1 MSNIDWDFIAKQEGK
16 RILSGYVPKTKNM
29 KSGVTIATGFD
40 LGQRILSDLA
50 GLPDDIIE
58 TLKPFLGLKGAEAE
72 EVAANLNI
80 SDSQAKIIDEFSHK
94 EVVDDLRNKWQA
106 KTGESFDN
114 LPMNKA
120 TVIAS
125 VRFQHGDLATA
136 TPNFWR
142 QVTSDDWVG
151 AEKNLR
157 NFQDEFPSRRNREAD
172 YYVAGLT
179 TEEVE
184 SKKKFERELARA
196 KQYGI
201 QEAMISGE
209 EGDLGSVPTR
219 DPAQPPQEIIRDV
232 DMPTEPEVTIPPE
245 VTNTLPVIEEITE
258 KQPIVEP
265 PRATK
270 SEMALPSTDEIYGG
284 YTGLYGNGQETY
296 GERIPSQLTD
306 PEEYEYRVFD
316 EDGWDVWGAAF
327 RQNNFVPSLMRM
339 IEASDPK
346 YKPVEG
352 YSSYEDEELKKKVGG
367 DGLWRFRQS
376 GSPAESMM
384 MYERM
389 QQDAEDMALLSSTA
403 SVSKQLVA
411 GLATPTTFAP
421 IAPYKIMKAASRSRR
436 FIGGSAFTAALTA
449 PEQMLIDSQN
459 TQRDA
464 SHSALILT
472 GASLLGGTLAVAFG
486 KPLRAS
492 TSLVP
497 LDPDTGIYRAAG
509 ANVSPERARQAAY
522 AQMETEALEETGI
535 GLEKLG
541 WNPTIRMLQSE
552 NPFVRNLAVGM
563 VDVGGMMQKK
573 VRDLGIEMDQSV
585 ETTFRTTYLS
595 KLLDS
600 VRASDEAYLA
610 YRNIP
615 ISKSDAGRAITMMRT
630 KVQDKLRGNEALG
643 EVQFRNRVAMAMRR
657 GDVDEMGDAA
667 SPYVTQSAK
676 KYRETFDFIKKEA
689 ESVRLF
695 ERELQKQIDEAIE
708 PAVKAELQAKLKK
721 LREEGVTANNA
732 NSYLPR
738 IYRVDKIMDN
748 QQGFLSIIETYG
760 RTTLRLDA
768 SAAKSYA
775 NDVLDTVT
783 HRRPYVD
790 LDGAADSLDWVKT
803 PSGAQAR
810 TLAIPDELIEEFLEN
825 DVETLLRHHV
835 KTMGMDIEL
844 TRKYG
849 DVSMSGVLD
858 DIVGEYNRLI
868 KETPD
873 AAKRGELKKAMEADI
888 RDVRGLRDRLRGT
901 YGASKDPHAL
911 SSRFVRVMKSI
922 NTLAG
927 MGSAVISSVPDVA
940 RLVMVEGFENAYG
953 KGFKTLF
960 NDQARLIKQM
970 GKRELD
976 QAAIA
981 VDATLGLRSHAMSD
995 LGDLFGSRF
1004 TLERKL
1010 NQATGMFFLFNG
1022 LNIWNQAL
1030 KEMAGNMTMLRMTEG
1045 LMKPWS
1051 KLKKAD
1057 QEKFLK
1063 NGIGEQDHMRM
1074 QQLIRQFGQKEGKEW
1089 LPNTEA
1095 WTDPTMRLKFRNAL
1109 NQNVERIIITP
1120 GAGDRALWTSTEFGS
1135 MLTQFK
1141 SYGQGA
1147 MVRMLTAGLQEKDGA
1162 FWQGAFLIVG
1172 LAAIINEVK
1181 RAQYGIDSNEDA
1193 GTKLINAID
1202 RSGIGGWFTDVNNA
1216 VEKISDHKLG
1226 MRPFLTDQ
1234 PQYQLPMGAKAGA
1247 VAGPT
1252 GSNLFN
1258 MASVMGDV
1266 VNFNVD
1272 SDTLQNARFFFPTGN
1287 LFYLDPIYDG
1297 VFGGNVNRQQ

>member
-1 MSNIDWDFIAKQEGK
+1 
-16 RILSGYVPKTKNM
+16 
-29 KSGVTIATGFD
+29 
-40 LGQRILSDLA
+40 
-50 GLPDDIIE
+50 
-58 TLKPFLGLKGAEAE
+58 
-72 EVAANLNI
+72 
-80 SDSQAKIIDEFSHK
+80 
-94 EVVDDLRNKWQA
+94 
-106 KTGESFDN
+106 
-114 LPMNKA
+114 
-120 TVIAS
+120 
-125 VRFQHGDLATA
+125 
-136 TPNFWR
+136 
-142 QVTSDDWVG
+142 
-151 AEKNLR
+151 
-157 NFQDEFPSRRNREAD
+157 
-172 YYVAGLT
+172 
-179 TEEVE
+179 
-184 SKKKFERELARA
+184 
-196 KQYGI
+196 
-201 QEAMISGE
+201 
-209 EGDLGSVPTR
+209 
-219 DPAQPPQEIIRDV
+219 
-232 DMPTEPEVTIPPE
+232 
-245 VTNTLPVIEEITE
+245 
-258 KQPIVEP
+258 
-265 PRATK
+265 
-270 SEMALPSTDEIYGG
+270 
-284 YTGLYGNGQETY
+284 
-296 GERIPSQLTD
+296 
-306 PEEYEYRVFD
+306 
-316 EDGWDVWGAAF
+316 
-327 RQNNFVPSLMRM
+327 
-339 IEASDPK
+339 
-346 YKPVEG
+346 
-352 YSSYEDEELKKKVGG
+352 
-367 DGLWRFRQS
+367 
-376 GSPAESMM
+376 
-384 MYERM
+384 
-389 QQDAEDMALLSSTA
+389 
-403 SVSKQLVA
+403 
-411 GLATPTTFAP
+411 
-421 IAPYKIMKAASRSRR
+421 
-436 FIGGSAFTAALTA
+436 
-449 PEQMLIDSQN
+449 
-459 TQRDA
+459 
-464 SHSALILT
+464 
-472 GASLLGGTLAVAFG
+472 
-486 KPLRAS
+486 
-492 TSLVP
+492 
-497 LDPDTGIYRAAG
+497 
-509 ANVSPERARQAAY
+509 
-522 AQMETEALEETGI
+522 
-535 GLEKLG
+535 
-541 WNPTIRMLQSE
+541 
-552 NPFVRNLAVGM
+552 
-563 VDVGGMMQKK
+563 
-573 VRDLGIEMDQSV
+573 
-585 ETTFRTTYLS
+585 
-595 KLLDS
+595 
-600 VRASDEAYLA
+600 
-610 YRNIP
+610 
-615 ISKSDAGRAITMMRT
+615 
-630 KVQDKLRGNEALG
+630 
-643 EVQFRNRVAMAMRR
+643 
-657 GDVDEMGDAA
+657 
-667 SPYVTQSAK
+667 
-676 KYRETFDFIKKEA
+676 
-689 ESVRLF
+689 
-695 ERELQKQIDEAIE
+695 
-708 PAVKAELQAKLKK
+708 
-721 LREEGVTANNA
+721 
-732 NSYLPR
+732 
-738 IYRVDKIMDN
+738 
-748 QQGFLSIIETYG
+748 
-760 RTTLRLDA
+760 
-768 SAAKSYA
+768 
-775 NDVLDTVT
+775 
-783 HRRPYVD
+783 
-790 LDGAADSLDWVKT
+790 
-803 PSGAQAR
+803 
-810 TLAIPDELIEEFLEN
+810 
-825 DVETLLRHHV
+825 
-835 KTMGMDIEL
+835 MGMDIEL

-953 KGFKTLF
+953 KGFRTLF
-960 NDQARLIKQM
+960 NDQAQLIKQM
-970 GKRELD
+970 GRRELD

-1063 NGIGEQDHMRM
+1063 NGISEQDHMRM

-1172 LAAIINEVK
+1172 LAGIINEVK

-1266 VNFNVD
+1266 VNFNVG